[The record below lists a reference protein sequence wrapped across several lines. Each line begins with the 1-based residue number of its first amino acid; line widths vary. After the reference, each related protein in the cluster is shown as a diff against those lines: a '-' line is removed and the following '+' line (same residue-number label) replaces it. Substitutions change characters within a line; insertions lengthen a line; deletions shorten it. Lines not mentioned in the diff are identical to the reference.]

1 MVRLPTYYV
10 QTIRECQV
18 SMQNIA
24 TDGAVRVDKWLWAA
38 RFFKTRQMATEAVS
52 GGHVQ
57 LNGERVKPGRKI
69 SVNDQLRVNKAG
81 MTWHITVTG
90 LVEKRVSAKL
100 AQSLY
105 VESAESLADRALQQ
119 EQRRLNVV
127 APAPKTKPDKRQR
140 RQLSQIKF
148 D

>member
-1 MVRLPTYYV
+1 
-10 QTIRECQV
+10 
-18 SMQNIA
+18 MQNIE
-24 TDGAVRVDKWLWAA
+24 TNGAVRIDKWLWAA
-38 RFFKTRQMATEAVS
+38 RFFKTRQMATDAVN
-52 GGHVQ
+52 GGHVH

-69 SVNDQLRVNKAG
+69 AVNDALKINKAG
-81 MTWHITVTG
+81 MTWLVTVQG

-100 AQSLY
+100 AQTLY
-105 VESAESLADRALQQ
+105 VESAESLVERAKHQ

-127 APAPKTKPDKRQR
+127 APAPRTKPDKRQR